1 MCACMNKPLLWGV
14 AERLGVTFEKLEL
27 LEQALTHKS
36 FANEAPVVDG
46 VEHNERLEFL
56 GDAVLSLVVGE
67 MLMQANPAVT
77 EGELSRMRATLVNG
91 DELAVQAAALGLGE
105 ALRLGRGE
113 ERSQGREKD
122 SILADAFEAVLAAA
136 YLDGGLEAARRIVER
151 SLGERIR
158 SITHAHPDLDPK
170 SRIQE
175 HLQAQGLA
183 PPEYKLVGS
192 SGPDHRR
199 KFEVEV
205 CGDRGVLGCGTG
217 RSKKAAEQEAARDA
231 LTRLEPDGGGSSR
244 PEGET

>member
-1 MCACMNKPLLWGV
+1 MNRPLLREL
-14 AERLGVTFEKLEL
+14 AERLGVAFEQLEL

-36 FANEAPVVDG
+36 FANEAPDVDG
-46 VEHNERLEFL
+46 VGHNERLEFL

-67 MLMQANPAVT
+67 MLMQANPEEA

-91 DELAVQAAALGLGE
+91 DALAVQAAALGLGK

-136 YLDGGLEAARRIVER
+136 YLDGGLEAARRIVEG

-158 SITHAHPDLDPK
+158 SISHDHPDLDPK
-170 SRIQE
+170 SRMQE

-183 PPEYKLVGS
+183 PPVYRLVGS
-192 SGPDHRR
+192 SGPDHQRR
-199 KFEVEV
+199 FEVEV
-205 CGDRGVLGCGTG
+205 CGDTGVLGCGNG

-231 LTRLEPDGGGSSR
+231 LSRLEKDA
-244 PEGET
+244 